1 MIRFTF
7 LCVGKLKEDYTK
19 KAMADYCTRL
29 SKYGNISTV
38 EVSESDIEG
47 EGEALF
53 KKIPERA
60 YVIALD
66 LHGKMISSEEF
77 AEKLNRETVSGASH
91 FVFVIGGS
99 DGISKKVTDRADMRL
114 CLSPMTF
121 THQMTRV
128 IIAEQIYRA
137 MKIISGETYH
147 K

>member
-7 LCVGKLKEDYTK
+7 LSVGKLKEEYTK
-19 KAMADYCTRL
+19 KAMSDYCLRL
-29 SKYGNISTV
+29 SRYGTVANV
-38 EVSESDIEG
+38 EVAESDIEG
-47 EGEALF
+47 EGEALL
-53 KKIPERA
+53 KKLPERA
-60 YVIALD
+60 YVIVLD
-66 LHGKMISSEEF
+66 LHGKMMSSEEF
-77 AEKLNRETVSGASH
+77 AAKLEKETVSGASH

-99 DGISKKVTDRADMRL
+99 DGISKKVTDKADLRL

-137 MKIISGETYH
+137 MKINSGETYH